1 MDCLIGDD
9 LRCSVCGKAARIKSL
24 RRNCG
29 TQAAS
34 QELSSE
40 HKAFIAEIRSRGN
53 SSILGGPGTEL
64 KKLLAKFGIVAMPGC
79 SCNAM
84 AAKMDAA
91 GPDGAEAMIDEVLAV
106 MKQEAGRRGLPWV
119 EMAARMLVKRAIR
132 NARARK

>member
-1 MDCLIGDD
+1 MDCLIGEDM
-9 LRCSVCGKAARIKSL
+9 RCSVCGNPAATRLL

-29 TQAAS
+29 PARQLTEAEAS
-34 QELSSE
+34 AIISGLQ
-40 HKAFIAEIRSRGN
+40 RGVEVQ
-53 SSILGGPGTEL
+53 SKWVGGPGTEL
-64 KKLLAKFGIVAMPGC
+64 KKLLAKFGIVATPGC

-84 AAKMDAA
+84 AARMDAA

-119 EMAARMLVKRAIR
+119 EMAARVLVKRAIR